1 MEQQINAV
9 LAYHQEEIN
18 NIKFLDSKE
27 VDARIAE
34 SEKLLLS
41 LGIEPKKVESL
52 SHNTFKPVM
61 TVPHGMNYVKKLKC
75 MWATI

>member
-1 MEQQINAV
+1 MKKPTKKDIPPMEQQINAV

-34 SEKLLLS
+34 SEKLLS
-41 LGIEPKKVESL
+41 ES
-52 SHNTFKPVM
+52 
-61 TVPHGMNYVKKLKC
+61 
-75 MWATI
+75 